1 MSAWIASDQFRDRSA
16 RPMNYR
22 HSYHAGN
29 FADVL
34 KHAVLAQ
41 IITYLKRKDQA
52 FRIIDT
58 HAGIGL
64 YDLSSKEAQK
74 TGEWHGGVGRVMEAK
89 PSDQL
94 AAFLAPWLTAVREMN
109 PDGGMRL
116 YPGSPKLARLLFRK
130 QDRLSAIELHPAD
143 AKQLR
148 SVFEGDYQ
156 VRVTELDGWLSLG
169 AHLPP
174 KEKRG
179 LVLIDPPFEQEG
191 EFDRLVDGLARATRR
206 FPGGTY
212 MLWHPIKA
220 DSPLATF
227 DKKLIALARP
237 RTLTVRLLVRDNKI
251 SPSLNGTGLVIVNP
265 PFTLESELK
274 AVLPELVTILAEG
287 PGAVSEVRVL
297 VGES

>member
-1 MSAWIASDQFRDRSA
+1 
-16 RPMNYR
+16 MNYR

-52 FRIIDT
+52 FRVIDT

-64 YDLSSKEAQK
+64 YDLSSAEAQK
-74 TGEWHGGVGRVMEAK
+74 TGEWRDGIGRVTGAELSSELKAFLGPWLEAVEALNPEGGV
-89 PSDQL
+89 L
-94 AAFLAPWLTAVREMN
+94 H
-109 PDGGMRL
+109 
-116 YPGSPKLARLLFRK
+116 YPGSPKLTRALLRK
-130 QDRLSAIELHPAD
+130 QDRLTAIELHPED
-143 AKQLR
+143 AKRLR
-148 SVFEGDYQ
+148 HVFEGDYQ
-156 VRVTELDGWLSLG
+156 VRVIELDGWLSLG

-179 LVLIDPPFEQEG
+179 LVLIDPPFEEAG
-191 EFDRLVDGLARATRR
+191 EYDRMIDGLARATRR

-220 DSPLATF
+220 DSALAAF
-227 DKKLIALARP
+227 DKKLIALGRP
-237 RTLTVRLLVRDNKI
+237 RTLTVRLMTRDN
-251 SPSLNGTGLVIVNP
+251 STAPGLNGTGLVIINP
-265 PFTLESELK
+265 PYTLEAELRQ
-274 AVLPELVTILAEG
+274 VLPELVQLLAQG
-287 PGAVSEVRVL
+287 PGAGSDVRLL

>member
-1 MSAWIASDQFRDRSA
+1 
-16 RPMNYR
+16 MNYR

-52 FRIIDT
+52 FRVIDT

-64 YDLSSKEAQK
+64 YDLSSAEAQK
-74 TGEWHGGVGRVMEAK
+74 TGEWREGIGRVTGAELSSELKAFLGPWLEAVEALNPEGGV
-89 PSDQL
+89 L
-94 AAFLAPWLTAVREMN
+94 H
-109 PDGGMRL
+109 
-116 YPGSPKLARLLFRK
+116 YPGSPKLTRALLRK
-130 QDRLSAIELHPAD
+130 QDRLTAIELHPED
-143 AKQLR
+143 SKRLR
-148 SVFEGDYQ
+148 QVFEGDYQ
-156 VRVTELDGWLSLG
+156 VRVIELDGWLSLG

-179 LVLIDPPFEQEG
+179 LVLIDPPFEEAG
-191 EFDRLVDGLARATRR
+191 EYDRMIDGLARATRR

-220 DSPLATF
+220 DSALAAF
-227 DKKLIALARP
+227 DKKLIALGKP
-237 RTLTVRLLVRDNKI
+237 RTLTVRLMTRDN
-251 SPSLNGTGLVIVNP
+251 STAPGLNGTGLVIINP
-265 PFTLESELK
+265 PYTLEAELRQ
-274 AVLPELVTILAEG
+274 VLPELVQLLAQG
-287 PGAVSEVRVL
+287 PGAGSEVRVL